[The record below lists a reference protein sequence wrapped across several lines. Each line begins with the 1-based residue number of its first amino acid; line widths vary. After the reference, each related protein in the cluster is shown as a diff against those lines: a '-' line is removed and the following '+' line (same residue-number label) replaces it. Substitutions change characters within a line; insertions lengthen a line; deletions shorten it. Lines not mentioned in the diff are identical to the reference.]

1 LIRQLPGSQ
10 KACPEPIDGRPRWK
24 TPALHLTVIEK
35 IVSFFGFGL
44 NLRGSA
50 CQDEAYVPFYN
61 DGF

>member
-1 LIRQLPGSQ
+1 
-10 KACPEPIDGRPRWK
+10 
-24 TPALHLTVIEK
+24 
-35 IVSFFGFGL
+35 VSFFGFGL